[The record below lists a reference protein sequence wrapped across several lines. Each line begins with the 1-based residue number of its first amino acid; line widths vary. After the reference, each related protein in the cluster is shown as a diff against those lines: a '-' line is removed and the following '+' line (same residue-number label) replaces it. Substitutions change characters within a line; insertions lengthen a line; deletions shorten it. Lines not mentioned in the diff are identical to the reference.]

1 MKREH
6 VHFVI
11 VLKRAQ
17 LHPGYY
23 ANPQPVTGFSR
34 SRNSAYGIV
43 VSERQGLESATR
55 CGFDYLLW
63 WKGAVR
69 GGGVS
74 MEVDE
79 WRPTRRSAHF
89 A

>member
-6 VHFVI
+6 VNLVI

-17 LHPGYY
+17 LHSGYY
-23 ANPQPVTGFSR
+23 ANPQPLAGFSR
-34 SRNSAYGIV
+34 SRNSTHSIV
-43 VSERQGLESATR
+43 ISERQRLESAAR
-55 CGFDYLLW
+55 RGFDYLLW

-69 GGGVS
+69 GGRVS

-79 WRPTRRSAHF
+79 WRPTRPSAHF